1 MAAFKRSSVAAAA
14 AAAVAALAALEAARG
29 DGAACARPPS
39 PPAPPRA
46 LPPQTDRAGTRVRHR
61 KEILRAWR
69 GPRSGLG
76 RRTEGR
82 GPRRGGEGGGGE
94 KKT

>member
-39 PPAPPRA
+39 PRSSRLA
-46 LPPQTDRAGTRVRHR
+46 RHR
-61 KEILRAWR
+61 WAGGWR
-69 GPRSGLG
+69 LAADD
-76 RRTEGR
+76 
-82 GPRRGGEGGGGE
+82 
-94 KKT
+94 